1 MREKPPRRERES
13 ERVSVNIFAAKI
25 RFPSKLFGD
34 VGRTGGR
41 WVGEGEGDWVELR
54 EKTWVVKESAKNP
67 PNLQQPNSFLR
78 AKHITTYE

>member
-1 MREKPPRRERES
+1 MREKPPRRER

-41 WVGEGEGDWVELR
+41 WVGEGEGDWVER